1 MATADTEMQTP
12 VPPLRL
18 VFWESTQACNLACK
32 HCRASAVSWRDPG
45 ELSFDEACA
54 MMDAMARLGSP
65 VLVFSGGEPLMRPDI
80 FDLMAEARRRGL
92 PYALSTNG
100 TLLDDAMAD
109 KVQAA
114 APHRVSISLDGADP
128 DTHDSFRQAP
138 GAFEASLQGMRRL
151 RARGVEVQ
159 VNTSVT
165 THNLDVL
172 PEIFE
177 LVKRE
182 GCVAWHLFM
191 LVPVGCGLQIPEE
204 QRLAAGQYERSLR
217 WFVSTQAASPIEMK
231 ATCAP
236 HVVRIARQ
244 MYPAGLPA
252 AIQAEGGE
260 DSAVAPADRPALAG
274 DAVPPTD
281 TTPPADRAAA
291 APPQGRGH
299 PGGHPGAAAARSGTA
314 AAHPSAGK
322 GKGCLAGRAVCFV
335 SRFGLVQ
342 PCGYLP
348 LSAGH
353 LRSQPLDEVWRDS
366 AFFAKLRDPGAL
378 RGKCGVCEFKS
389 DCMGCRARAYA
400 VAGNPLAEEP
410 LCAWNPREARPGY
423 GSLPA

>member
-1 MATADTEMQTP
+1 MQTA

-32 HCRASAVSWRDPG
+32 HCRASAVSWRDPD
-45 ELSFDEACA
+45 ELSFSEACS
-54 MMDAMARLGSP
+54 MMDGMARLGGP

-80 FDLMAEARRRGL
+80 FELMAEARRRDL

-109 KVQAA
+109 KVMAA
-114 APHRVSISLDGADP
+114 APHRVSISLDGADAS
-128 DTHDSFRQAP
+128 THDEFRQAP
-138 GAFEASLQGMRRL
+138 GAFEASLQGLRRL
-151 RARGVEVQ
+151 RERGVQVQ

-165 THNLDVL
+165 THNLDIL

-191 LVPVGCGLQIPEE
+191 LVPVGCGLQIPED

-217 WFVSTQAASPIEMK
+217 WFVSQQAQAPLEMK

-244 MYPAGLPA
+244 MFPAGLPA
-252 AIQAEGGE
+252 SIQAEGQAVEAEGAIS
-260 DSAVAPADRPALAG
+260 SADAPAP
-274 DAVPPTD
+274 
-281 TTPPADRAAA
+281 
-291 APPQGRGH
+291 
-299 PGGHPGAAAARSGTA
+299 HPGARPATRPGSG
-314 AAHPSAGK
+314 AAHPSAGA
-322 GKGCLAGRAVCFV
+322 GKGCLAGKAVCFV

-353 LRSQPLDEVWRDS
+353 LRSQSLDAVWKDS
-366 AFFAKLRDPGAL
+366 AFFSKLRDPEAL
-378 RGKCGVCEFKS
+378 KGKCGLCEYKA
-389 DCMGCRARAYA
+389 DCMGCRARAYS

-410 LCAWNPREARPGY
+410 LCAWNPREARPGN